1 MYLQK
6 IKEILPSDNG
16 RFDAFKRTL
25 PIAVFQM
32 GFMNYLIS
40 DEEAR
45 KEYLRIRAIVWENS
59 KSLRWKLGY
68 LMIDLNMMTLA
79 HKLIK
84 F

>member
-1 MYLQK
+1 
-6 IKEILPSDNG
+6 
-16 RFDAFKRTL
+16 
-25 PIAVFQM
+25 
-32 GFMNYLIS
+32 MNYLIS